1 MKRKYYEQKRR
12 EQNQREAQ
20 NAMSKAG
27 GIKQMTMPVQRFT
40 GGGFN
45 LAV

>member
-12 EQNQREAQ
+12 EQMVREAT
-20 NAMSKAG
+20 NRIDSKVIHQQTG
-27 GIKQMTMPVQRFT
+27 PQQRFT

-45 LAV
+45 LAI

>member
-12 EQNQREAQ
+12 EQMQREAQ
-20 NAMSKAG
+20 QRLEPRVMNQGQA
-27 GIKQMTMPVQRFT
+27 PVQRFT

-45 LAV
+45 LAI